1 MDFYET
7 IRKRR
12 TIRKFQGPATAE
24 QLDRILEAGTEAP
37 SAGNRQSWEFI
48 VVEEPDRIDKISEIK
63 HQLNRDFHPPHMEDY
78 LTPDQIVASQGPAQ
92 KESFQN
98 ASLIMVYHRKKGLFE
113 EAGAWMCIENMSLA
127 AAAEGLG
134 SRIAT
139 FWGNAV
145 KEIQELL
152 QVPEDF
158 QLAAALTIGVPAEEP
173 GQKKNRPRK
182 SWLHHNRFGNRNQR
196 P

>member
-1 MDFYET
+1 MEFYET

-12 TIRKFQGPATAE
+12 TIRKFQGPATE
-24 QLDRILEAGTEAP
+24 DQINRMIEAGTEAP

-48 VVEEPDRIDKISEIK
+48 VVEDQGILDKISEIK
-63 HQLNRDFHPPHMEDY
+63 HQLNRSFHPPHMEDY
-78 LTPDQIVASQGPAQ
+78 LTPEQIVASQGPAQ

-98 ASLIMVYHRKKGLFE
+98 ASLIMVFHRKKGLFE

-139 FWGNAV
+139 FWGNGV
-145 KEIQELL
+145 KEIQEIL
-152 QVPEDF
+152 QVPDEF
-158 QLAAALTIGVPAEEP
+158 QLAAALTVGVPAEEP
-173 GQKKNRPRK
+173 GQKKNRPKK
-182 SWLHHNRFGNRNQR
+182 SWLHHNRFGDGSHRQ
-196 P
+196 

>member
-1 MDFYET
+1 MEFYET

-24 QLDRILEAGTEAP
+24 QLDRILQAGSEAP

-48 VVEEPDRIDKISEIK
+48 VVEDRDLIAKIGEFK
-63 HQLNRDFHPPHMEDY
+63 GQLNRNFHPPHMEDY
-78 LTPDQIVASQGPAQ
+78 LTPGQIEASQGPGQ
-92 KESFQN
+92 KESFAN
-98 ASLIMVYHRKKGLFE
+98 ASLIMVFHRKRGLFE
-113 EAGAWMCIENMSLA
+113 AAGAWMSIENMSLA

-139 FWGNAV
+139 FWGNGL

-152 QVPEDF
+152 QAPEEF
-158 QLAAALTIGVPAEEP
+158 ELAAALTVGIPAEEP
-173 GQKKNRPRK
+173 GEKKNRPPK
-182 SWLHHNRFGNRNQR
+182 SWLHRNRFGSGR
-196 P
+196 